1 MMENTT
7 RRQCSSINDVGL
19 CDDEP
24 RVQTNASSLEG
35 STFTSGTYN
44 SNHYGSSSQF
54 VAMSNL
60 AKQMWFPSLCCTG
73 QASSSSNQATTL
85 NRGGAGGSCVAPK
98 VEGGGSKTKLTS
110 DQEGGFLVDPW
121 MMRK

>member
-1 MMENTT
+1 MENTT
-7 RRQCSSINDVGL
+7 RRQRSSINDVGL

-24 RVQTNASSLEG
+24 RVHTNASSIEG
-35 STFTSGTYN
+35 FTSGTYN
-44 SNHYGSSSQF
+44 SNHYGSSSQY

-60 AKQMWFPSLCCTG
+60 AKQMWFPSSCCTG

-85 NRGGAGGSCVAPK
+85 NRGGAGGSFVAPK
-98 VEGGGSKTKLTS
+98 VEGDGSKTKLTS
-110 DQEGGFLVDPW
+110 DQEGDFLVDKW

>member
-1 MMENTT
+1 MENTT
-7 RRQCSSINDVGL
+7 RRQRSSINDVGL

-24 RVQTNASSLEG
+24 RVHTNASSIEG
-35 STFTSGTYN
+35 FTSGTYN
-44 SNHYGSSSQF
+44 SNHYGSSSQY

-60 AKQMWFPSLCCTG
+60 AKQMWFPSSCCTG

-85 NRGGAGGSCVAPK
+85 NRGGAGGSFVAPK
-98 VEGGGSKTKLTS
+98 VEGDGSKTKLTS
-110 DQEGGFLVDPW
+110 DQDGDFLVDKW